1 MYLYVLF
8 KFVCFFSEVRVR
20 VLDALESKI
29 FPFENFEGTSFRSF
43 DRSNHKMLIHKQML
57 QKLPIS
63 RAQVKAG
70 NKSENLLNKKYIL
83 CIKQKKT
90 TKKEY
95 NNIMNSINL

>member
-1 MYLYVLF
+1 
-8 KFVCFFSEVRVR
+8 
-20 VLDALESKI
+20 
-29 FPFENFEGTSFRSF
+29 
-43 DRSNHKMLIHKQML
+43 ML

-63 RAQVKAG
+63 LAQVKAG

-83 CIKQKKT
+83 CIKQKKI